1 MQHWP
6 LLVLLQAFHAGV
18 EASVAGLHEFAPGVG
33 RYDGRSLDLLLMRLR
48 NLGYELDFGR
58 ISRALGT
65 LHLILVPDGRL
76 KFDWD
81 AVRRKR
87 THPTVYF
94 SSRRA
99 ICSRFLPD

>member
-6 LLVLLQAFHAGV
+6 LLVLLQALHAGV
-18 EASVAGLHEFAPGVG
+18 EATVAGLHEFAPGVG
-33 RYDGRSLDLLLMRLR
+33 RYDGRCLDLLLMSLR
-48 NLGYELDFGR
+48 NLGYQLHFGR
-58 ISRALGT
+58 IGRALST
-65 LHLILVPDGRL
+65 LNLILVPDGRL

-94 SSRRA
+94 SSRRS
-99 ICSRFLPD
+99 ICSRFLTD